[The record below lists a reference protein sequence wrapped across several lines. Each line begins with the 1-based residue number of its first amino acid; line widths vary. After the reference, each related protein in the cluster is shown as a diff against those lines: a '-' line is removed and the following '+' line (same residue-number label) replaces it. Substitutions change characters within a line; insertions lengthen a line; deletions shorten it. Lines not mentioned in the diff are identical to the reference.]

1 MMLVKN
7 NLIYKK
13 AVIFSIKMIFKSFVS
28 VLILIYVFS
37 GCQNR
42 EEQKIILNK
51 EIENLGNMSGSIEEM
66 VISGKSIFYGFYSPI
81 EITRI
86 FENIG
91 AEYNPYILNSVE
103 NASNYL
109 TSSKTALNLGVY
121 GVDMS
126 YLQLFHLSQ
135 ESLNYWIV
143 IEKLT
148 NQLGV
153 PNDIITTPGESIDEN
168 LSNPDSLIKIA
179 TANFAI
185 MKNHLKEQNR
195 ESAAAMIIIGGW
207 VEALY
212 IATGALYN
220 EENPDPEIIAV
231 IAEQKYSLNSL
242 VSFAKNYHQDPEV
255 ANYYRKLRLL
265 QNQFSEFDIY
275 YKKNDL
281 RIDTV
286 NKVIITSGNKI
297 DITKENILQ
306 IKRLIKK
313 IRDEIVN

>member
-1 MMLVKN
+1 MPFKN

-13 AVIFSIKMIFKSFVS
+13 SIIFSLKRIFKSLVS
-28 VLILIYVFS
+28 VLILTHLFLS
-37 GCQNR
+37 CQTR
-42 EEQKIILNK
+42 EEQKVNLDK
-51 EIENLGNMSGSIEEM
+51 EIEDLGIMSGSIKEM
-66 VISGKSIFYGFYSPI
+66 AKSGKSIFYGLYSPI
-81 EITRI
+81 ELTRV

-91 AEYNPYILNSVE
+91 AEYTPPVLNSTE

-121 GVDMS
+121 GVDLG
-126 YLQLFHLSQ
+126 YLQLLRLSQ
-135 ESLNYWIV
+135 ESIHYWVV

-148 NQLGV
+148 NQLGI
-153 PNDIITTPGESIDEN
+153 PDDIINIPREPLDEKFN
-168 LSNPDSLIKIA
+168 NPDSLMQIA
-179 TANFAI
+179 TATFAI
-185 MKNHLKEQNR
+185 VQNQLKEQNR
-195 ESAAAMIIIGGW
+195 ESAAAMIMIGGW

-212 IATGALYN
+212 IATEALYN
-220 EENPDPEIIAV
+220 EENPDKEIVAM

-242 VSFAKNYHQDPEV
+242 VSFAKNYHHDPEV
-255 ANYYRKLRLL
+255 AIYYRKLRVL
-265 QNQFSEFDIY
+265 QNYFKEFDIY

-286 NKVIITSGNKI
+286 NKVIFTSGNKI

-306 IKRLIKK
+306 IKKLIRK

>member
-1 MMLVKN
+1 MPDKN

-13 AVIFSIKMIFKSFVS
+13 SVIYSLKRIFKSFVS
-28 VLILIYVFS
+28 VLILIHLFS
-37 GCQNR
+37 SCQIR
-42 EEQKIILNK
+42 EEQKVNLDT
-51 EIENLGNMSGSIEEM
+51 EIEDLGKMSGSINEM
-66 VISGKSIFYGFYSPI
+66 VKSGKSIFYGLYSPT
-81 EITRI
+81 ELTKV
-86 FENIG
+86 FENVG
-91 AEYNPYILNSVE
+91 AEYTPPVLNSIE

-109 TSSKTALNLGVY
+109 TSSKIALNLGVY
-121 GVDMS
+121 GVDLG

-135 ESLNYWIV
+135 ESVIYWTV

-148 NQLGV
+148 NQLGI
-153 PNDIITTPGESIDEN
+153 PGDIINASRESLDEN
-168 LSNPDSLIKIA
+168 FNNADSLEQIA
-179 TANFAI
+179 TVTFAI
-185 MKNHLKEQNR
+185 VKNHLKEQDR

-212 IATGALYN
+212 IVTEALYN
-220 EENPDPEIIAV
+220 EEDPDPEIIAI

-255 ANYYRKLRLL
+255 AIYYRKLRLL
-265 QNQFSEFDIY
+265 QNYFREFDIY
-275 YKKNDL
+275 YEKNDL

-306 IKRLIKK
+306 IKKLIRK
-313 IRDEIVN
+313 IREEIVN

>member
-1 MMLVKN
+1 MPVKN

-13 AVIFSIKMIFKSFVS
+13 SITFSLKRIFKSLVS
-28 VLILIYVFS
+28 VLIFTHLFS
-37 GCQNR
+37 SCQIR
-42 EEQKIILNK
+42 EEQKVNLDK
-51 EIENLGNMSGSIEEM
+51 EIEDLGNMSGNIEEM
-66 VISGKSIFYGFYSPI
+66 VKSGKSIFYGLYSPI
-81 EITRI
+81 ELTKV

-91 AEYNPYILNSVE
+91 AEYTPPVLNSIE

-121 GVDMS
+121 GVDLG

-135 ESLNYWIV
+135 ESIIYWTV

-148 NQLGV
+148 NQLGI
-153 PNDIITTPGESIDEN
+153 PDDIITIPREPLDKKLN
-168 LSNPDSLIKIA
+168 NPDSLKQIA
-179 TANFAI
+179 TATFAI
-185 MKNHLKEQNR
+185 VKNHLKEQNR
-195 ESAAAMIIIGGW
+195 ESSAAMIMIGGW

-212 IATGALYN
+212 IATEALYN
-220 EENPDPEIIAV
+220 EENPDPEIIAI

-242 VSFAKNYHQDPEV
+242 VSFAKNYHYDPEV
-255 ANYYRKLRLL
+255 AIYYRKLRLL
-265 QNQFSEFDIY
+265 QNYFMEFDIY

-306 IKRLIKK
+306 IKKLIRK